1 MSTDP
6 ALRTRSGRSRRRRR
20 AFGIGF
26 AAVIAVLGV
35 VALAGA
41 AVSSVQ
47 GPRVTAVSVDPQA
60 AVEAGG
66 ARVIL
71 TTSQS
76 LQKVETSQV
85 TVTPAASF
93 TVQTSGRD
101 IGVRFSNALYDDTQ
115 YTVTVHGVVGIGGGP
130 VTTLSESFH
139 TPALSVFMLK
149 RGSGTDTI
157 FRTGLDGAQAVP
169 VFENPHIEDFRA
181 TSQHLVMSVRTADDK
196 PELIVTDLD
205 GANARTLPL
214 PGAGDI
220 RDLGVADRGEVI
232 GYTFTDANVSK
243 TSGDASVLYTDSLAL
258 QDAAAPPTRIA
269 LSGVSPSVAQWRFV
283 PGTDNIL
290 VLTFDG
296 RLLLASSAG
305 KDPVD
310 LGSAASIDGIARGST
325 SAIIERPDGTY
336 SIDLTSGAQT
346 LLTDP
351 PNVAGFAG
359 TVTPLTAT
367 TTLRQY
373 AQVTNGA
380 TTGTEIYRVL
390 ANGTSSVVYTSAATD
405 AVLQVCTSP
414 SARYAAVLIA
424 PNVAQNPY
432 VTTYEYPVP
441 GTVETHIIDLDT
453 GKEVSKLS
461 AFDISWC
468 QVPIE

>member
-1 MSTDP
+1 
-6 ALRTRSGRSRRRRR
+6 
-20 AFGIGF
+20 
-26 AAVIAVLGV
+26 
-35 VALAGA
+35 
-41 AVSSVQ
+41 
-47 GPRVTAVSVDPQA
+47 
-60 AVEAGG
+60 
-66 ARVIL
+66 
-71 TTSQS
+71 
-76 LQKVETSQV
+76 
-85 TVTPAASF
+85 
-93 TVQTSGRD
+93 
-101 IGVRFSNALYDDTQ
+101 
-115 YTVTVHGVVGIGGGP
+115 
-130 VTTLSESFH
+130 
-139 TPALSVFMLK
+139 
-149 RGSGTDTI
+149 
-157 FRTGLDGAQAVP
+157 
-169 VFENPHIEDFRA
+169 
-181 TSQHLVMSVRTADDK
+181 
-196 PELIVTDLD
+196 
-205 GANARTLPL
+205 
-214 PGAGDI
+214 
-220 RDLGVADRGEVI
+220 
-232 GYTFTDANVSK
+232 
-243 TSGDASVLYTDSLAL
+243 
-258 QDAAAPPTRIA
+258 
-269 LSGVSPSVAQWRFV
+269 V

-380 TTGTEIYRVL
+380 TTGTEIFRVL